1 MHSPGVTSE
10 PQPGVRDG
18 LRVPGGARAGFWL
31 ALLPLL
37 LLAACGGGREPPP
50 GEPGQPGGIYKLGKP
65 YQVNGRWYVP
75 EFDPDYDRIGIAS
88 WYGEEFHGRPTA
100 NGERFDRTTISA
112 AHPTLPLPSLV
123 EVTNLDNGRRLVV
136 RVNDRGPFVGD
147 RLIDLSE
154 AAARELGFRD
164 RGLARVRVRFLQL
177 ADDARGV
184 PPEPRVAAATGQ
196 RERLAARG
204 TPVCTASD
212 RYLVQVA
219 AFRDAARARRAAR
232 DLERF
237 GPVRVEQVTA
247 RPAPLLRVQLGPLD
261 DAGRALGLLDRA
273 RALGYREAFVVTE
286 RRAAGCAPAAAGTEM
301 S

>member
-1 MHSPGVTSE
+1 MRWMNVTSKRRS
-10 PQPGVRDG
+10 QARPGWRL
-18 LRVPGGARAGFWL
+18 LRPRARLWL

-37 LLAACGGGREPPP
+37 LLAACAGRREPPSS
-50 GEPGQPGGIYKLGKP
+50 EPRGVYKLGQP

-75 EFDPDYDRIGIAS
+75 EFDPNYDRIGIAS

-177 ADDARGV
+177 AEDARGV
-184 PPEPRVAAATGQ
+184 PPSLPAPKPPSERS
-196 RERLAARG
+196 RLATREPLECVG
-204 TPVCTASD
+204 TD
-212 RYLVQVA
+212 RYLIQVG
-219 AFRDAARARRAAR
+219 AFRDPSRARRAAAA
-232 DLERF
+232 LKGF
-237 GPVRVEQVTA
+237 GPVRIERA
-247 RPAPLLRVQLGPLD
+247 DAAALLRVQLGPLD
-261 DAGRALGLLDRA
+261 DASQALTLLERA
-273 RALGYREAFVVTE
+273 RALGFRQAFVVTE
-286 RRAAGCAPAAAGTEM
+286 RRTAGCSPNPAGVEM

>member
-1 MHSPGVTSE
+1 MHWPGVTSE
-10 PQPGVRDG
+10 RRPGRRCG
-18 LRVPGGARAGFWL
+18 LRVPGGTRAGFWL

-50 GEPGQPGGIYKLGKP
+50 GELRGVYKLGKP

-75 EFDPDYDRIGIAS
+75 EFDPDYDRTGIAS

-184 PPEPRVAAATGQ
+184 PPEPRVAAATGR
-196 RERLAARG
+196 RERLAARE
-204 TPVCTASD
+204 TPVCAATD
-212 RYLVQVA
+212 RYLIQVA
-219 AFRDAARARRAAR
+219 AFRDPARARRAAR

-237 GPVRVEQVTA
+237 GPVRVEHVAA
-247 RPAPLLRVQLGPLD
+247 RPAPMLRVQLGPLD

>member
-1 MHSPGVTSE
+1 MRSRPRPG
-10 PQPGVRDG
+10 
-18 LRVPGGARAGFWL
+18 LWL
-31 ALLPLL
+31 ALVPLL
-37 LLAACGGGREPPP
+37 LLAACGGGREPP
-50 GEPGQPGGIYKLGKP
+50 GGDGVRGVYKLGRP

-75 EFDPDYDRIGIAS
+75 EFDPDYDRTGIAS

-100 NGERFDRTTISA
+100 NGERFDRATISA

-164 RGLARVRVRFLQL
+164 RGLARVRVRFLKL
-177 ADDARGV
+177 ADDALGV
-184 PPEPRVAAATGQ
+184 PPVPRVAEAPSR
-196 RERLAARG
+196 RERLAALE
-204 TPVCTASD
+204 TPVCAARD
-212 RYLVQVA
+212 RYLIQVA
-219 AFRDAARARRAAR
+219 AFRDPVRARGAAR

-237 GPVRVEQVTA
+237 GPVRIEHVAA
-247 RPAPLLRVQLGPLD
+247 RPEPLLRVQLGPLD
-261 DAGRALGLLDRA
+261 DAGRALGLLDRM
-273 RALGYREAFVVTE
+273 RVLGYREAFVVTE
-286 RRAAGCAPAAAGTEM
+286 RRAPGCAPGPAGAEM

>member
-1 MHSPGVTSE
+1 MRWLSVTSE
-10 PQPGVRDG
+10 
-18 LRVPGGARAGFWL
+18 RVQARSRRQSGRPRTGFWL

-37 LLAACGGGREPPP
+37 LLAACAGRRELPPSEPR
-50 GEPGQPGGIYKLGKP
+50 GVYKLGQP

-75 EFDPDYDRIGIAS
+75 EFDPNYDRIGIAS

-136 RVNDRGPFVGD
+136 RVNDRGPFVDD

-164 RGLARVRVRFLQL
+164 RGLARVRVRFLRL
-177 ADDARGV
+177 AEDARGV
-184 PPEPRVAAATGQ
+184 PPSPRSPQPPAEQ
-196 RERLAARG
+196 SRLAAREPAPCAG
-204 TPVCTASD
+204 GD
-212 RYLVQVA
+212 RYLIQIG
-219 AFRDAARARRAAR
+219 AFRDPARARRAAAT
-232 DLERF
+232 LERF
-237 GPVRVEQVTA
+237 GPVRMERA
-247 RPAPLLRVQLGPLD
+247 DAAPLLRVQLGPLANAS
-261 DAGRALGLLDRA
+261 DALALLERA
-273 RALGYREAFVVTE
+273 RALGYRQAFVVTE
-286 RRAAGCAPAAAGTEM
+286 RRTTGCSPQPAGVEM